1 MKKTN
6 VNPLNLDKE
15 TLANLDEQE
24 LAQIA
29 GGQEESII
37 EEESDCQEKSC
48 MKNTGNCIGTIKT
61 KE

>member
-15 TLANLDEQE
+15 TLANLDEQD

-29 GGQEESII
+29 GGQEDVV
-37 EEESDCQEKSC
+37 EEEADCEEKSC
-48 MKNTGNCIGTIKT
+48 MKNTGNCIGTVKT
-61 KE
+61 VSL

>member
-15 TLANLDEQE
+15 TLANLDEKE
-24 LAQIA
+24 LSQIA

-37 EEESDCQEKSC
+37 DQEDGCQKESC
-48 MKNTGNCIGTIKT
+48 MEKTDGCIATVKT
-61 KE
+61 KA